1 MHYPMGIG
9 WIWKA
14 GASEVT
20 VKIVALL
27 LVFDYCYLSV
37 FWDNAIFPGFP
48 SFFWEDPS
56 VHLWEW
62 MWYLFYRYFTD
73 SYQADSDLCGDFC
86 VAAG

>member
-20 VKIVALL
+20 VKIVALV

-48 SFFWEDPS
+48 SFFLRRPFCTLMGMN
-56 VHLWEW
+56 VIFILQV
-62 MWYLFYRYFTD
+62 FYR
-73 SYQADSDLCGDFC
+73 
-86 VAAG
+86 